1 MILIAWCSACRY
13 CLLLFYSPVVI
24 VDVHVE
30 SCLFPFM
37 YVINC
42 KEERNDVFG
51 VLFGFWERRS
61 NQSNLKSV
69 KSVSNNHSQSVGR
82 VQAWRIQFSYIRYT
96 SVWRCLAVT
105 GGVWR
110 CKRVE
115 ERPFTSQSKE
125 FYTYSPRILLHRQPP
140 PATAS
145 HRQTLNFRNSRIS
158 TLTDTVGGQKVSLG
172 LFRCIEDYHQ
182 LTFNLCS
189 HTFLSTRSFPEH
201 LEPGNFLFEE
211 ESKRWTI

>member
-61 NQSNLKSV
+61 NQSNQSNQCQIITLNPSV
-69 KSVSNNHSQSVGR
+69 AYRLEGYNFRTYGTPVS
-82 VQAWRIQFSYIRYT
+82 
-96 SVWRCLAVT
+96 

-145 HRQTLNFRNSRIS
+145 HRHTLNFRNSRIS

-172 LFRCIEDYHQ
+172 LFRCVEDYEYHQ
-182 LTFNLCS
+182 RNLPVCS
-189 HTFLSTRSFPEH
+189 LPY
-201 LEPGNFLFEE
+201 
-211 ESKRWTI
+211 RWYDTWFQCW

>member
-1 MILIAWCSACRY
+1 MRCCFRCFVCLRNPREKMISSYLRSATLLMILIAWCSACRY

-24 VDVHVE
+24 VDVHDVE

-37 YVINC
+37 YVIVKK
-42 KEERNDVFG
+42 KEMMFLVFFSVFERDGQKITV
-51 VLFGFWERRS
+51 
-61 NQSNLKSV
+61 KSV

-110 CKRVE
+110 CLAVCWRCKRVE

-125 FYTYSPRILLHRQPP
+125 FYTYSPRILYTASHRQPP
-140 PATAS
+140 PDTAR
-145 HRQTLNFRNSRIS
+145 H
-158 TLTDTVGGQKVSLG
+158 
-172 LFRCIEDYHQ
+172 
-182 LTFNLCS
+182 
-189 HTFLSTRSFPEH
+189 
-201 LEPGNFLFEE
+201 
-211 ESKRWTI
+211 

>member
-1 MILIAWCSACRY
+1 MVL
-13 CLLLFYSPVVI
+13 
-24 VDVHVE
+24 
-30 SCLFPFM
+30 
-37 YVINC
+37 
-42 KEERNDVFG
+42 VFFS
-51 VLFGFWERRS
+51 VFVRETVKS
-61 NQSNLKSV
+61 VKSV

-105 GGVWR
+105 GGVWRCLAVCWR

-172 LFRCIEDYHQ
+172 LFRCVEDYEYHQ
-182 LTFNLCS
+182 RNLPMLLTLPVVWYVISMLIKSMWRQRN
-189 HTFLSTRSFPEH
+189 TRLGLGH
-201 LEPGNFLFEE
+201 
-211 ESKRWTI
+211 W